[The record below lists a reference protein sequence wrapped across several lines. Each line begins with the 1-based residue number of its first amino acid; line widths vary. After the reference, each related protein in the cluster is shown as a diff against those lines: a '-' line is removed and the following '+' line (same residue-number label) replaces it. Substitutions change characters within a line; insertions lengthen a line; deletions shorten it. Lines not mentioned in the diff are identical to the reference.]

1 MSSKPSPP
9 NKPAAVSLDPEFLA
23 LLACPLCAD
32 RPPLRFDT
40 AEQVFHCD
48 RCGHVY
54 PLTDGLPDLRP
65 TESEIAGAGTAAP
78 KKEN

>member
-1 MSSKPSPP
+1 MLPSQPTS
-9 NKPAAVSLDPEFLA
+9 NKPAPASFDPEFLA
-23 LLACPLCAD
+23 LLACPLCAE
-32 RPPLRFDT
+32 RPPLRFEA
-40 AEQVFHCD
+40 AEQVFHCV

-65 TESEIAGAGTAAP
+65 TEAEIAGTALP